1 MDNSNKPLN
10 LWYRWFSPDII
21 VNNSNIAFIFV
32 VVHGRKGHVTVHKNW
47 SFSMKDFSSK
57 CDQIRSFLRIWSH
70 FIDKS
75 LMGNFIFS
83 PVSIER
89 QDEKHSTKMKHFV
102 SVNVTKSVE
111 NFIFLCSRI
120 SKSAIEH
127 SSDLVSLLKKCLW
140 F

>member
-1 MDNSNKPLN
+1 MTINKLDNLYPFSIFWELWDNSNKPLN

-32 VVHGRKGHVTVHKNW
+32 VVHGRKGYVTLHKNW

-70 FIDKS
+70 LLDKS

-89 QDEKHSTKMKHFV
+89 QDEKHSTKNEAFCFSKCDQIRRKLHF
-102 SVNVTKSVE
+102 
-111 NFIFLCSRI
+111 
-120 SKSAIEH
+120 
-127 SSDLVSLLKKCLW
+127 LV
-140 F
+140 